1 MSATSSITKIIPA
14 PHLAV
19 FIGDSLTHGYSQP
32 CTPGKMHPSQ
42 LKTLLQ
48 AMGANIRPY
57 NQGISGNTTSN
68 MRGRMANYLQLGVP
82 EMAVIFG
89 GTNDT
94 TSAAGTIAASPAPT
108 TTGVSVGAG
117 EGVKYSVGGWVV
129 INGQSR
135 QLTSVSTDAIAWTTP
150 ITLPVAGNTVYH
162 DTSQNIQDIAN
173 YLIAAG
179 TDRVMVIGCAYV
191 NYASGSGDYYSITTV
206 SSATTSAITVPA
218 LTAGGTTLA
227 ANGYCVIG
235 GEERLISSITGAGP
249 YVLNLSTPLTSAPA
263 AGAAVT
269 KSYAPH
275 AAVRVKQK
283 AAVTALVAA
292 NPTKSIV
299 YCDLHAYQLALI
311 AAGTVAQGND
321 LAWYNFVS
329 NYHFSAAGSL
339 MVANAELAII
349 NATSGW
355 LAALQ

>member
-1 MSATSSITKIIPA
+1 MSATSAITQIIPT

-19 FIGDSLTHGYSQP
+19 HVGDSLTHGYQQP
-32 CTPGKMHPSQ
+32 CTPGEMWPSQ

-48 AMGANIRPY
+48 GLGANIRPY

-68 MRGRMANYLQLGVP
+68 MRGRMANFLQHGVP
-82 EMAVIFG
+82 EVAFIFG

-94 TSAAGTIAASPAPT
+94 VAAAGTIAASPIPT
-108 TTGVSVGAG
+108 TTGVSVGSG
-117 EGVKYSVGGWVV
+117 EGVKYSVGGWVI

-150 ITLPVAGNTVYH
+150 ITLPSAGDTVYH

-218 LTAGGTTLA
+218 ISAGGTTLA
-227 ANGYCVIG
+227 AAGYCVIG

-263 AGAAVT
+263 AGASVT

-283 AAVTALVAA
+283 AAVTALTAA

-299 YCDLHAYQLALI
+299 YCDLHSHQLALI
-311 AAGTVAQGND
+311 ASGAVAQGDD
-321 LAWYNFVS
+321 LAWYNFVG

-339 MVANAELAII
+339 MFAQAVVAKI

-355 LAALQ
+355 LAALS